1 MFIFDQNAISMKRQ
15 ILLTLSLLMLITISQ
30 KAKAQDTT
38 KVNDLADTAIYDDRM
53 PSGGHPHK
61 LPLSPLSQLDYTQ
74 FINKQFDASSI
85 IKKNRLYTK
94 LEVTMVVE
102 KDGSVS
108 KYDVKG
114 TGTEAVKNELV
125 RILKLLPKN
134 TPGTTDGQPGRFRLH
149 QPFEFKYE

>member
-1 MFIFDQNAISMKRQ
+1 MKRQ

-30 KAKAQDTT
+30 KAKAQDST
-38 KVNDLADTAIYDDRM
+38 KVNALADTAIYDDRM
-53 PSGGHPHK
+53 PSEGHQYK
-61 LPLSPLSQLDYTQ
+61 FPLSPLSQDEYTQ
-74 FINKQFDASSI
+74 FTNNQFATSDV

-94 LEVTMVVE
+94 LEVTTIVE

-108 KYDVKG
+108 KYTVKG
-114 TGTEAVKNELV
+114 TGTEAMKNEIV